1 MHSYVANWVVE
12 YDLDKFEN
20 NCTGSQDITIND
32 GMIQTVEA
40 DFYGMKYRFSTPIMS
55 KQCHHDLYVD
65 CCPWFFFKLLS
76 KKANDDVCGIHAERF
91 IFLTQEL
98 KNCFPPKIEAISGW
112 SLPWSLCGPICE
124 FHQVYYKIPSHSSL
138 NNGDSYTYS
147 HSSSTFLEAKHFSSC
162 QS

>member
-55 KQCHHDLYVD
+55 KQCHDSLRWLLSLIFSNFWARRLMMTFVESTQRDLYF
-65 CCPWFFFKLLS
+65 WRKF
-76 KKANDDVCGIHAERF
+76 
-91 IFLTQEL
+91 
-98 KNCFPPKIEAISGW
+98 KNCFPQRLKVFQG
-112 SLPWSLCGPICE
+112 GPCLDLSVVLFVNSVRSITKYP
-124 FHQVYYKIPSHSSL
+124 HTQAQIMVIA
-138 NNGDSYTYS
+138 TRT

>member
-55 KQCHHDLYVD
+55 KQCHDSLR
-65 CCPWFFFKLLS
+65 WLLSLIFFKLLS

-91 IFLTQEL
+91 IFLTQEF
-98 KNCFPPKIEAISGW
+98 KNCFPQRLKLYFRVVPCLDLSVVLFVN
-112 SLPWSLCGPICE
+112 SVRPITKYP
-124 FHQVYYKIPSHSSL
+124 HTQ
-138 NNGDSYTYS
+138 
-147 HSSSTFLEAKHFSSC
+147 A
-162 QS
+162 